1 MIKGLEN
8 ISYKE
13 TNKYRRIIYFP
24 KLKVKKW
31 RDQWLN
37 ILSWWN
43 MITENFSTRKHK
55 DNNPLLL
62 FFPNNTNISV
72 GWFWFP
78 VISILMPQN
87 PFLKVIS
94 DLHMILI
101 LSVRKRN
108 SWAISAI
115 IICWKLHPEDWQLKF
130 QVVTM
135 RLPSKHL
142 KIHDAQS
149 WPEVSPS
156 KQFANFLHFW
166 STSPHRVSQ
175 NWRNAVIHIL

>member
-1 MIKGLEN
+1 MKRLCYICTGTEI
-8 ISYKE
+8 ISARFLYLIMCSRKDDEKLYKVQRSPGKWLKDCR
-13 TNKYRRIIYFP
+13 TSPTRKKNKYRRIIYFQ

-43 MITENFSTRKHK
+43 MITEKFSTRKHK

-72 GWFWFP
+72 GWFRFP
-78 VISILMPQN
+78 VISILMLQN

-101 LSVRKRN
+101 LSLRKRN
-108 SWAISAI
+108 SWTISAI
-115 IICWKLHPEDWQLKF
+115 IICWKLHPEAWQLKF
-130 QVVTM
+130 QVVESGC
-135 RLPSKHL
+135 LLS
-142 KIHDAQS
+142 I
-149 WPEVSPS
+149 
-156 KQFANFLHFW
+156 
-166 STSPHRVSQ
+166 
-175 NWRNAVIHIL
+175 

>member
-1 MIKGLEN
+1 M
-8 ISYKE
+8 
-13 TNKYRRIIYFP
+13 
-24 KLKVKKW
+24 KVKKW

-43 MITENFSTRKHK
+43 MITEKFSTRKHK

-78 VISILMPQN
+78 VIPILMLQN

-101 LSVRKRN
+101 LSLRKRN
-108 SWAISAI
+108 SWTISAI
-115 IICWKLHPEDWQLKF
+115 IICWKLHPEAWQLKF
-130 QVVTM
+130 QVVKI

-142 KIHDAQS
+142 KNTWCKILTWGVTFQTTCKFSALLIHI
-149 WPEVSPS
+149 
-156 KQFANFLHFW
+156 
-166 STSPHRVSQ
+166 TSQ
-175 NWRNAVIHIL
+175 NFPKCCNPHFITQPLWKCVPLHLIQSHK